1 MTGAHEARGRAAASG
16 PASAPARS
24 AAAAAEIDALSDPPE
39 RGTLSALRI
48 GLIWLAANL
57 VVTTL
62 LTGTLFVPGVPFA
75 EAIGWIVLGTLL
87 GAVVLT
93 LIAVMGVRT
102 GLATMALTRGSF
114 GLRGSIVPAIA
125 NVVILMGWSWVQAM
139 LAGIS
144 LNALVEQWTGFSN
157 PALFSALCEAIVV
170 GLAIFGHEGIAK
182 IEPFFAVVILLIT
195 AFIFATAFTQHS
207 PAEYAAIPAD
217 REGYDGI
224 TVFDIVFATAISWT
238 VLSADLT
245 RSARTQAGGA
255 VGAGV
260 GYSLSTIITM
270 VLGLTVASFVLLEGG
285 EVLPFD
291 PTMLIGAFGAP
302 VAIAMFLSV
311 MATNT
316 MVMYGMT
323 MSVTHALPRRRPLP
337 FLPTALALG
346 VIAVIGSTW
355 MGLLDQF
362 TAFLSLI
369 GALFIPVFA
378 IMIVDYYFA
387 RRRVY
392 RSDILRR
399 SGGRYWF
406 TGGWNVGALI
416 VWLLGAGAY
425 LLFYFVMPTPVGAAL
440 PTFAVAF
447 LLYWAWTKVARI
459 NEDPRAV
466 SQHLADAVD
475 AERGDAAATA

>member
-1 MTGAHEARGRAAASG
+1 MSTAAGATGAV
-16 PASAPARS
+16 ASA
-24 AAAAAEIDALSDPPE
+24 DAMADPPV
-39 RGTLSALRI
+39 RGTLGGLRI

-75 EAIGWIVLGTLL
+75 EALGWIVLGTVL
-87 GAVVLT
+87 GAIVLT
-93 LIAVMGVRT
+93 LVAVMGVRT
-102 GLATMALTRGSF
+102 GLPTMALTRGSF
-114 GLRGSIVPAIA
+114 GLRGSIVPTVA
-125 NVVILMGWSWVQAM
+125 NVVLLMGWSWVQAM

-157 PALFSALCEAIVV
+157 PALFSALCQVLVV

-182 IEPFFAVVILLIT
+182 VEPLFAVVILGIMAWIFVT
-195 AFIFATAFTQHS
+195 AFGSHA
-207 PAEYAAIPAD
+207 PAEYLAIPAD
-217 REGYDGI
+217 AAGYDGI
-224 TVFDIVFATAISWT
+224 TVLDIVFATAISWT

-260 GYSLSTIITM
+260 GYTVSTVVSM
-270 VLGLTVASFVLLEGG
+270 ALGLTAASFVLLEGG

-291 PTMLIGAFGAP
+291 PTLLIGSFGAP

-323 MSVTHALPRRRPLP
+323 ESVRHALPRTRPLP
-337 FLPTALALG
+337 FMPTALGLG
-346 VIAVIGSTW
+346 VVGVIGATW
-355 MGLLDQF
+355 LGLLERF

-378 IMIVDYYFA
+378 IMIVDYYVA
-387 RRRVY
+387 RRGVY
-392 RSDILRR
+392 RADILRH
-399 SGGRYWF
+399 SGGAYWF
-406 TGGWNVGALI
+406 RGGWNPGALA
-416 VWLLGAGAY
+416 VWVLGAVAY
-425 LLFYFVMPTPVGAAL
+425 LLFYFVIPTPVGAAL
-440 PTFAVAF
+440 PTFAVAA
-447 LLYWAWTKVARI
+447 LLYWAWTRVAGIR
-459 NEDPRAV
+459 EAPDAR
-466 SQHLADAVD
+466 SQHLADAV
-475 AERGDAAATA
+475 RSPAAADEQAVVEGGAGHGRA

>member
-1 MTGAHEARGRAAASG
+1 MSTATDA
-16 PASAPARS
+16 S
-24 AAAAAEIDALSDPPE
+24 AAAARTEEIADPPV
-39 RGTLSALRI
+39 RGTLSGLRV

-62 LTGTLFVPGVPFA
+62 LTGT
-75 EAIGWIVLGTLL
+75 VLG
-87 GAVVLT
+87 AIVLT
-93 LIAVMGVRT
+93 LVAVMGVRT
-102 GLATMALTRGSF
+102 GLHTMALTRGSF
-114 GLRGSIVPAIA
+114 GLRGSIVPAVA

-157 PALFSALCEAIVV
+157 PALFSALCQALVV

-182 IEPFFAVVILLIT
+182 VGPLFAVVILGIMAWIFTT
-195 AFIFATAFTQHS
+195 ALGSHT
-207 PAEYAAIPAD
+207 PGEYLALPAD
-217 REGYDGI
+217 PSGYDGI

-260 GYSLSTIITM
+260 GYTLSTVVAMT
-270 VLGLTVASFVLLEGG
+270 LGLTAASYVLLEGG

-291 PTMLIGAFGAP
+291 PTLLIASFGAP

-323 MSVTHALPRRRPLP
+323 ESVRHALPRTRPLP
-337 FLPTALALG
+337 FVPTALVLG
-346 VIAVIGSTW
+346 LVGVVGATW
-355 MGLLDQF
+355 LGLLERF

-378 IMIVDYYFA
+378 VMIVDYYVA
-387 RRRVY
+387 RRRIY
-392 RSDILRR
+392 RADILRH
-399 SGGRYWF
+399 SGGAYWF
-406 TGGWNVGALI
+406 RGGWNLGALL
-416 VWLLGAGAY
+416 VWILGAVAY
-425 LLFYFVMPTPVGAAL
+425 LLFYFVIPTPVGAAL
-440 PTFAVAF
+440 PTFAVAA
-447 LLYWAWTKVARI
+447 LLYWAWTRVAGIR
-459 NEDPRAV
+459 EAPDVR
-466 SQHLADAVD
+466 SLHLADAVEH
-475 AERGDAAATA
+475 ERA